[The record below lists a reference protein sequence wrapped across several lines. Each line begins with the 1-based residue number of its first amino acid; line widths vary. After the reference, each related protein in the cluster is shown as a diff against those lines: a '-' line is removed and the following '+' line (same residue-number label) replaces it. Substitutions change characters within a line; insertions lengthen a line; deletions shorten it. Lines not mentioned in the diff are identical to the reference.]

1 MTKTKESQEIVPHAL
16 VIAAKTFASKPR
28 VIGEIVCALVGSI
41 SEKSLSEVQAYI
53 LADCR
58 EEINE
63 RLERRAAARARKA
76 KQRSA
81 NNSLT
86 N

>member
-1 MTKTKESQEIVPHAL
+1 MTNESQEIVPHAL

-41 SEKSLSEVQAYI
+41 TDKNLSEVQAYI

-63 RLERRAAARARKA
+63 RLARRAAAAERKA
-76 KQRSA
+76 KQRRGK
-81 NNSLT
+81 
-86 N
+86 

>member
-1 MTKTKESQEIVPHAL
+1 MTKESHEIVPHAL

-41 SEKSLSEVQAYI
+41 TDKNLSEVQAYI

-63 RLERRAAARARKA
+63 RLARRAAAAERKA
-76 KQRSA
+76 KQRRGK
-81 NNSLT
+81 
-86 N
+86 